1 MNMHE
6 YRARPA
12 MKGQEPSHSKTPPN
26 HDISG
31 TYRSVVLPRFLGSI
45 LASPGSAAASRASG
59 DLTYDARSSNK
70 QQNFETSVAEKK
82 EMPIL
87 RVLLNE

>member
-1 MNMHE
+1 MNMHK

-26 HDISG
+26 HISG

-45 LASPGSAAASRASG
+45 SASPGSTAASRASG
-59 DLTYDARSSNK
+59 DPTYDARSSN
-70 QQNFETSVAEKK
+70 
-82 EMPIL
+82 
-87 RVLLNE
+87 